1 MVRGRGKPLPFI
13 DKLREEFSFFRG
25 NYLVLVVSW
34 ILMDFAGEIPATYY
48 ALYVKDLNG
57 NDLIIGIIGFVSFL
71 CLASVQF
78 PGGYLADKYGRRWL
92 VSTLT
97 FGVALSSIFYA
108 LAPSWEAILIGAIVE
123 NLCLLYQPALWAMIA
138 DALPPEKRGM
148 GISITHLISS
158 VSTTPGPAVAAFLY
172 SVYGPINGMRIS
184 YGVVAV
190 FFFMAAALRSRL
202 QETIKDPPKISA
214 KDLIHSYPVSLRES
228 FRVWSAVPRS
238 MFYMFLANLVGS
250 FSFAVISTYTLST
263 FVLVYAVED
272 LRLTRPEWSLILIA
286 LFIIMIAVAFPV
298 GKLIDK
304 VGRKI
309 PLLMSYALTAPAILL
324 FVYGNLPR
332 LFIAIPLMGLVQL
345 LMFSAFTA
353 LMADLVPKEKRGKVT
368 GFSQFFNYI
377 VMAVGILT
385 AGILFQTVSHQ
396 LPFFLLLLLLIPQF
410 TLTLFLVHE
419 PEKREE

>member
-250 FSFAVISTYTLST
+250 FSFAIVSTYTLST

>member
-1 MVRGRGKPLPFI
+1 LPFI